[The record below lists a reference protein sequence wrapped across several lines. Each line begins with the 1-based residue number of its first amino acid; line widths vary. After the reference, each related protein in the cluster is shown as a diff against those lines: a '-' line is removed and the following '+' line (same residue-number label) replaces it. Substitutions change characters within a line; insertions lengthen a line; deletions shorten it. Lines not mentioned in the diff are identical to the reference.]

1 MFNKKIIPF
10 IALTLF
16 LSAFLMPSFA
26 ENQKDDTVVDCVN
39 VCPQRPYPIGNG
51 FSRGIQQIT
60 FMNFAASKI
69 AEGQIK
75 KELLKLAKGDFD
87 VDIDSY
93 SALDLINGKLKG
105 LEVNAKNI
113 DFLDIYF
120 STVHAKSACDFIS
133 VDYLANPVKLREPL
147 TVTFNSTISE
157 KDLNNTLKGEKYKKQ
172 LLNIKTNANDFKL
185 IDFLNPRATLK
196 NNRVQIVTDIKMPVL
211 FNVISFPLT
220 VDSDFQVV
228 NNKIKLSN
236 ANISTGNK
244 KLGITFPQYFIDMI
258 NPLIIASAGLESNG
272 KKLTLE
278 KVSVQNNQIEIAG
291 NLWLPKS
298 N

>member
-1 MFNKKIIPF
+1 
-10 IALTLF
+10 
-16 LSAFLMPSFA
+16 LSAFFLSTLFIPSFA
-26 ENQKDDTVVDCVN
+26 ENKKCNTTVDCVN
-39 VCPQRPYPIGNG
+39 FCPQKPYPIGNAV
-51 FSRGIQQIT
+51 SRGIQKIT

-75 KELLKLAKGDFD
+75 KQILKLAKGDFD

-113 DFLDIYF
+113 EFLDLYF

-133 VDYLANPVKLREPL
+133 IDYLANPVKLREPL
-147 TVTFNSTISE
+147 TVNFSTTISE
-157 KDLNNTLKGEKYKKQ
+157 KDLNRTLKGEKYKSQ
-172 LLNIKTNANDFKL
+172 LLNIKTNADDFKL

-196 NNRVQIVTDIKMPVL
+196 NNRIQIITDFKMPVL
-211 FNVISFPLT
+211 FNIVSFPVT

-236 ANISTGNK
+236 ANISTGSK
-244 KLGITFPQYFIDMI
+244 KLNINFPQYFIDMM

-291 NLWLPKS
+291 NLWLPK
-298 N
+298 NK